1 MKVNIIG
8 GGPAGLYLAILMKAN
23 DATHEIHCY
32 ERTPSDVTWGW
43 GVVFSSKTLDYL
55 SSSDSVVHERLQS
68 QLNKWTDVVLPYQ
81 GTEVRVCGNPF
92 SAIARI
98 DILKTLQDRCAELGV
113 EMHFDHQVT
122 DIESMRDCDLLVGA
136 DGISSLVR
144 ETYKEH
150 FEPTVEVGSNKF
162 IWLGT
167 HHAFTGLTMGFT
179 ESEFGPFACHAYKF
193 SDDTSTFI
201 AECTEETW
209 RAAGLDTATEAESL
223 EILAAVFK
231 TELGGQPL
239 LSNRS
244 SWINFRAIKNNNW
257 HYENVV
263 LLGDALHTAHFSIG
277 SGTKLAMEDSIVLA
291 RLIAEGK
298 PVPETLRNFEAER
311 RPAVEKIQRAA
322 ETSRIWFENMGEK
335 LGPAPHL
342 FAYDCM
348 TRSGRVDMELLREQ
362 DPEFVDA
369 YEKAR
374 ADADAAQ

>member
-8 GGPAGLYLAILMKAN
+8 GGPAGLYLAILMKAEN
-23 DATHEIHCY
+23 ASHEIHVY
-32 ERTPSDVTWGW
+32 EKTPADVTWGW

-55 SSSDSVVHERLQS
+55 SSSDAVVHERLQG

-81 GTEVRVCGNPF
+81 GQEVRVCGNPF

-98 DILKTLQDRCAELGV
+98 DILKTLQVRCAELGV
-113 EMHFDHQVT
+113 EMHFDHQV
-122 DIESMRDCDLLVGA
+122 DDVKSLRDCDLLVGA

-150 FEPTVEVGSNKF
+150 FEPEIRVGKNKF

-167 HHAFTGLTMGFT
+167 RHLFTGLTMGFT
-179 ESEFGPFACHAYKF
+179 ESEYGPFACHAYRF
-193 SDDTSTFI
+193 NADTSTFI

-209 RAAGLDTATEAESL
+209 KKAGLDTATEEESL
-223 EILAAVFK
+223 AILGKVFAR
-231 TELGGQPL
+231 ELDGKPL

-244 SWINFRAIKNNNW
+244 AWINFRQVKNAHW
-257 HYENVV
+257 HHENVV

-291 RLIAEGK
+291 RLLAEGK
-298 PVPETLRNFEAER
+298 SIQETLASFEKER

-322 ETSRIWFENMGEK
+322 ETSRIWFEHMGEK
-335 LGPAPHL
+335 MGPDPHL

-348 TRSGRVDMELLREQ
+348 TRSGRVDMDLLREQ
-362 DPEFVDA
+362 DPAFVEA
-369 YEKAR
+369 YERAR
-374 ADADAAQ
+374 AAADS